1 MINPSAVAG
10 LNLTF
15 DAKNTKLTK
24 FDVGTT
30 IEPAE
35 RLYAGL
41 RHEFSA
47 ENKLSLGKTF
57 LLFYHQASAIQTIG
71 SEFTLT
77 HKDNSVGARFGLT
90 HAFSPD
96 FTGKFKVDHG
106 GKLDAV
112 LKLKMNES
120 LTAAFTTGIDLKSI
134 ANEKIRPLPIGL
146 SFDLKL

>member
-77 HKDNSVGARFGLT
+77 HKDNSVGARV
-90 HAFSPD
+90 
-96 FTGKFKVDHG
+96 TGKFKVDHG

-134 ANEKIRPLPIGL
+134 ANEKTRPLPIGL